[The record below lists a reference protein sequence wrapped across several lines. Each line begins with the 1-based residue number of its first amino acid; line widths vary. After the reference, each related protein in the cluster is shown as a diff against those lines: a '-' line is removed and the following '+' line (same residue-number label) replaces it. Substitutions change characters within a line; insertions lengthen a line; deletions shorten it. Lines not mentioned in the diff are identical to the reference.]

1 MYKSF
6 DEIIAAAEKR
16 GPRTFSV
23 AVAQDQDVLLA
34 LKQAEDRG
42 LVKSVLV
49 GEAAEIKP
57 LAEHVGLKNYEI
69 VDETDQ
75 DEAALKSA
83 ELVRAGQARIMMKG
97 LINSSNFLKAV
108 LNKERGLRSSRLLCH
123 LGVFETPGFDRLM
136 FHSDGGINVAPGL
149 EEKKEILINV
159 LKTLKNIGFDR
170 PGVAVLSHNEQ
181 VNEKMPSTADAAA
194 LVKMAEAGELP
205 PCLIEGPMAM
215 DVAASSD
222 AARHKKIES
231 RISGQVDVFLMP
243 NIEAGNIAGKTLIHY
258 AGARFAGL
266 ILGAAA
272 PIVMASRSDTPAA
285 KLASIALACL
295 AVPPDDE

>member
-6 DEIIAAAEKR
+6 DEIIVAAKKR

-23 AVAQDQDVLLA
+23 AVAQDMDVLLA
-34 LKQAEDRG
+34 LKQAEDQG

-49 GEAAEIKP
+49 GEAARVKA
-57 LAEHVGLKNYEI
+57 LADQAGLRDYEI
-69 VDETDQ
+69 VDEVDE
-75 DEAALKSA
+75 DEAALKAA
-83 ELVRAGQARIMMKG
+83 ELVRVGRARIMMKG

-108 LNKERGLRSSRLLCH
+108 LNKERGLRSSKLLCH
-123 LGVFETPGFDRLM
+123 LGIFEVPGFDRLM
-136 FHSDGGINVAPGL
+136 FHSDGGMNVAPGL

-159 LKTLKNIGFDR
+159 LKALKNMGFDR
-170 PGVAVLSHNEQ
+170 PKVAVLSHNEQ
-181 VNEKMPSTADAAA
+181 VNEKMPSTTDAAA
-194 LVKMAEAGELP
+194 LVKMAQAGELP

-215 DVAASSD
+215 DVAASSE

-243 NIEAGNIAGKTLIHY
+243 NIEAGNITGKSLIYY

-295 AVPPDDE
+295 AAPLD